1 MQKKNIRI
9 NCISPGFIESDMT
22 SVLKDDYKNILLKTI
37 PMEKMGTGEDV
48 ANGVVF
54 LASEISKYITG
65 ETLHING
72 GMYMA

>member
-1 MQKKNIRI
+1 M
-9 NCISPGFIESDMT
+9 
-22 SVLKDDYKNILLKTI
+22 LKDDYKNILLKTI